1 MIEDDEIMSELR
13 QIREE
18 MLAESGSDPDTRYR
32 MMLAL
37 EAEEARKGRR
47 IVSLPPRPAGDSALA
62 PSTRSANAP
71 FPPG

>member
-18 MLAESGSDPDTRYR
+18 MLAELGSDPEARFR
-32 MMLAL
+32 MLKAF

-47 IVSLPPRPAGDSALA
+47 IVALPPRPARQ
-62 PSTRSANAP
+62 STPHVPDQEPRSVSR
-71 FPPG
+71 